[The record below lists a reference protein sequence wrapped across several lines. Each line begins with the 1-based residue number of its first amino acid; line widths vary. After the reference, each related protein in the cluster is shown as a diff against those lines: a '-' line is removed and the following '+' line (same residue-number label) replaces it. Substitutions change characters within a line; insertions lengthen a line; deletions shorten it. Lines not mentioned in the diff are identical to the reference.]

1 MATITAMAARP
12 AADDTDVGLS
22 GRLLAGDETALVEIY
37 DRFAGYVNGLARR
50 VTASASLA
58 DDVTQ
63 EVFVSLWEKPHAFDP
78 TRGTLRAWL
87 GVLTH
92 RRSVD
97 RVRRE
102 TTARRYEA
110 RQATVVPHP
119 VPVDTADAATARL
132 TAERVRA
139 AVAALPDDQRRAVEL
154 AYFDGQTYVEV
165 AATLGI
171 PEGTAKSR
179 LRLAMKRLASALGP
193 EGITQWN

>member
-1 MATITAMAARP
+1 MATITAMATRP
-12 AADDTDVGLS
+12 VAGDREVGLS
-22 GRLLAGDETALVEIY
+22 GRLIAGDETALGEVYNE
-37 DRFAGYVNGLARR
+37 FASYVFGLARR
-50 VTASASLA
+50 VTASTSLA
-58 DDVTQ
+58 EDVTQ

-78 TRGTLRAWL
+78 ERGTMRAWL

-102 TTARRYEA
+102 ATAKRHETRR
-110 RQATVVPHP
+110 ATALPLQSAT
-119 VPVDTADAATARL
+119 DTADAATSEVLAQ
-132 TAERVRA
+132 RVRD
-139 AVAALPDDQRRAVEL
+139 AVADLPEDQRRAVEL
-154 AYFDGQTYVEV
+154 AYFGGHTYVEV

-179 LRLAMKRLASALGP
+179 LRLAMRRLALVLEP

>member
-12 AADDTDVGLS
+12 AAGDTDVGLS
-22 GRLLAGDETALVEIY
+22 GRLIAGDETALVEIY

-63 EVFVSLWEKPHAFDP
+63 EVFVSLWERPHAFDP
-78 TRGTLRAWL
+78 ERGSLRSWL

-102 TTARRYEA
+102 ATARRYEA
-110 RQATVVPHP
+110 RQAIVAPTPP
-119 VPVDTADAATARL
+119 GPDTADAATGHL
-132 TAERVRA
+132 LAEQVRR

-154 AYFDGQTYVEV
+154 AYFRGQTYVEV

-179 LRLAMKRLASALGP
+179 LRLAMKRLAVALGP